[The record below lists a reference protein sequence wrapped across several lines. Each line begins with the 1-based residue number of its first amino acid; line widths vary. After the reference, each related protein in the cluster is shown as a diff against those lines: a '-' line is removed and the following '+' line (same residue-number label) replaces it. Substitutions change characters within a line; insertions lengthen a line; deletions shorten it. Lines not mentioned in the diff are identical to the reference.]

1 MMEYSVAF
9 QCSMLL
15 RSCVLGVLLG
25 AAYDVFRL
33 FRGTDRGLAALA
45 LDALY
50 GLIFC
55 TSVFVF
61 VVCILQTEFRLW
73 QIAGTAVGM
82 GAWFALAGGW
92 FRRALRAA
100 ARGIRLLFTIP
111 VRIAQRVLRALR
123 RIFSIPARIYGKK
136 QKNLLKGTF
145 HFPSNRLK

>member
-1 MMEYSVAF
+1 MEYSIAF

-15 RSCVLGVLLG
+15 RSCALGIVLG

-33 FRGTDRGLAALA
+33 FRGTDRGLAALV
-45 LDALY
+45 LDMLY

-55 TSVFVF
+55 ASVFVF

-73 QIAGTAVGM
+73 QLAGTAIGM
-82 GAWFALAGGW
+82 GVWFASAGGW

-100 ARGIRLLFTIP
+100 AKGIRLLWTVP
-111 VRIAQRVLRALR
+111 VRIARRVLRTLR
-123 RIFSIPARIYGKK
+123 RIFPIPARIYGKK